1 MQTLRWVVNRR
12 IMLLLLLALD
22 AGCATAPEPPLPPP
36 MVMKAE
42 DFKRLAGL
50 WTGTLY
56 VQEANPVTIEGRI
69 YDNGTFSISRLGLMA
84 VPVPGYMTIVDGGV
98 RYDSEDSSGTMTFY
112 ETPTKWVWKFQGVS
126 KFGNNTVTNELTKPK

>member
-1 MQTLRWVVNRR
+1 MLRLSVALEAHPHVLDSARTRQPLPRGDVMQTLRWVVNRR
-12 IMLLLLLALD
+12 IMLLVLLALD
-22 AGCATAPEPPLPPP
+22 TGCATAPEPPLPPP

-56 VQEANPVTIEGRI
+56 VQEANPVTIQGRI

-84 VPVPGYMTIVDGGV
+84 VPVP
-98 RYDSEDSSGTMTFY
+98 
-112 ETPTKWVWKFQGVS
+112 
-126 KFGNNTVTNELTKPK
+126 